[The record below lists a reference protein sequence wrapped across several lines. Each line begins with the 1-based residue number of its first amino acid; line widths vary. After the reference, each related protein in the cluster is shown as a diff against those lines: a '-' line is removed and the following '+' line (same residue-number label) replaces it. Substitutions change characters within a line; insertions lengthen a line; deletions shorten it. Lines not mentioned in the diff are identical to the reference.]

1 MEIRASGGIGRRA
14 RLKIWFSQGSEG
26 SIPSP
31 PTISLLY
38 SQFYFMIRLL
48 LEVLFFL
55 HMAIEPKTPLRGLGM
70 RCAIG

>member
-1 MEIRASGGIGRRA
+1 MPAEPWS
-14 RLKIWFSQGSEG
+14 
-26 SIPSP
+26 
-31 PTISLLY
+31 TISLLY